1 MIIYIFTFFIIV
13 VLILTN
19 AITDAPNAISTI
31 VGTKAM
37 KFKNAAIL
45 SAAFNFL
52 GTFIM
57 SFVNISVANCISSIV
72 KLENGATSILGL
84 GTAMFSVIIFALI
97 AMWFG
102 IPTSETHG
110 LVAGLT
116 GSSMALYGIETINFE
131 EWKNVI
137 IGLIWSVFGTYII
150 TKVVVKIFKK
160 HIENIKEMHVR
171 RFQIYGC
178 CAMSFI
184 HRSSRWTKIYR
195 NLNIIFFY
203 NKQFKNRR
211 SDKSVRKYL
220 DNNICFNINVNWNF
234 NRRQKNCRKHR
245 K

>member
-1 MIIYIFTFFIIV
+1 MNIYIFTFFIIV

-31 VGTKAM
+31 VGTKTM

-52 GTFIM
+52 GTFTM
-57 SFVNISVANCISSIV
+57 SFVSISVANCISSIV
-72 KLENGATSILGL
+72 KFENGVTSILGL
-84 GTAMFSVIIFALI
+84 GIAMFSVIIFALI

-110 LVAGLT
+110 LIAGLT
-116 GSSMALYGIETINFE
+116 GSSIALYGIEAINFE

-137 IGLIWSVFGTYII
+137 IGLIWSILGTYLI
-150 TKVVVKIFKK
+150 TKLVARTFKK
-160 HIENIKEMHVR
+160 YIENIKEMNVR

-184 HRSSRWTKIYR
+184 HRSPRWTKIHR
-195 NLNIIFFY
+195 NFNIIFFY
-203 NKQFKNRR
+203 YKQFKNRR
-211 SDKSVRKYL
+211 SDKSLRTYL
-220 DNNICFNINVNWNF
+220 DINICFDINVIWNF
-234 NRRQKNCRKHR
+234 NRRKKNRRKYR
-245 K
+245 E